1 MIHFS
6 RVAAVIHAQADDF
19 GWDARRQQQHLAQF
33 KGNSRIANL
42 PERAALNDLDNTVFE
57 DAVTGLFT
65 RGKTYNLHN

>member
-19 GWDARRQQQHLAQF
+19 GGDAGRQKLHLAQF
-33 KGNSRIANL
+33 KGHSGIANL
-42 PERAALNDLDNTVFE
+42 PERTALNYLYNSVFE